1 MSTLAEP
8 ADCASCV
15 SNLCRFA
22 QTEGPGRPGRLH
34 RLDRGGR
41 IGACSGPCVRFWT
54 VLSGTAAICHTLQD
68 GRRQIASI
76 ERAGSTI
83 GGPMAQDTSP
93 IWLEALEPSVVCEI
107 DLSSGFAALRDDPA
121 FLKVMFG
128 LVHARLEATTRHVTA
143 LGRLD
148 AAERVTLFLAET
160 AALVPAGEPVHL
172 PLSRED
178 IAGFLGLKAETV
190 SRVFSRLKKDGLF
203 RFLSPTAYEVP
214 DPDAL
219 AHRLPLPL
227 PRRPRAPL
235 AAAPAGDGPGAA
247 SRKGGGAAP
256 QGADRA

>member
-160 AALVPAGEPVHL
+160 AALVPAGEPVH
-172 PLSRED
+172 
-178 IAGFLGLKAETV
+178 
-190 SRVFSRLKKDGLF
+190 
-203 RFLSPTAYEVP
+203 
-214 DPDAL
+214 DPNL
-219 AHRLPLPL
+219 CG
-227 PRRPRAPL
+227 
-235 AAAPAGDGPGAA
+235 AAAGAY
-247 SRKGGGAAP
+247 SAACGMFCGFRGSSL
-256 QGADRA
+256 QVM